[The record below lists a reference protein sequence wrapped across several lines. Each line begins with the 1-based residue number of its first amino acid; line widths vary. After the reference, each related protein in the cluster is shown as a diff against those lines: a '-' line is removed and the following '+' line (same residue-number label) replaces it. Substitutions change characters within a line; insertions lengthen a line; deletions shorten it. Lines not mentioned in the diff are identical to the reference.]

1 MRLFATLLVVAAAL
15 ALPVAA
21 VAGATHTQFNVKF
34 TFTGQTFTENG
45 TVVTTTGVIYAG
57 SKTTGGGST
66 FTNCDYSTA
75 QGASLGS
82 FQSATFASSDPETV
96 RSFCLLHF
104 ADRTT

>member
-34 TFTGQTFTENG
+34 TFTGQTFTTG
-45 TVVTTTGVIYAG
+45 TVVTTDGVIRAG

-66 FTNCDYSTA
+66 FTNCDYYTA
-75 QGASLGS
+75 QGASLGN
-82 FQSATFASSDPETV
+82 FQSADFASSDADAV

>member
-66 FTNCDYSTA
+66 FTNCDYYTA
-75 QGASLGS
+75 QGASLGN
-82 FQSATFASSDPETV
+82 FQSADFASNDAGLV
-96 RSFCLLHF
+96 LNFCLLHF
-104 ADRTT
+104 ADKS